1 MTNST
6 RILRPRFSTHADGSD
21 ATLTIHEI
29 TGNRDGPTVGISG
42 AIHGNEPTG
51 TEIILDLHR
60 LVQQTPIKGRLLLL
74 PVANPRA
81 YAENR
86 RFTPIDELNLNR
98 EFPGDPRG
106 NYTQQLAAAITR
118 EFLEAIDVHLD
129 FHSGTDRPTV
139 DYVYIWNDEV
149 LSRSFGSTVLYRP
162 EQNREGTTFTGTT
175 KVVTIDRR
183 GIPVVV
189 VELGGGIVEQ
199 KPYVERG
206 LAGLLNMLRKLGVIE
221 GEVVP
226 PPKQTVVRAIQ
237 TIRPTRGGLLET
249 LAPPLGQTIE
259 RGELLGRIVSPYT
272 FETLEE
278 IPTPYDSGIM
288 ILSHLGRNVVE
299 AGDYAYMVGD
309 LAGAER

>member
-1 MTNST
+1 MANST
-6 RILRPRFSTHADGSD
+6 RILRPKFSTHADGSD
-21 ATLTIHEI
+21 AALTIHEI
-29 TGNRDGPTVGISG
+29 VGSGDGPTIGISG

-51 TEIILDLHR
+51 TEIILELYR
-60 LVQQTPIKGRLLLL
+60 LLQTTPIKGRLLLL

-81 YAENR
+81 YAVNR

-98 EFPGDPRG
+98 EFPGDASG

-118 EFLEAIDVHLD
+118 EFLEKIDVHLD

-139 DYVYIWNDEV
+139 DYVYIWNDEA

-162 EQNREGTTFTGTT
+162 EQSREGTTFTGTT

-183 GIPVVV
+183 NIPVVV

-206 LAGLLNMLRKLGVIE
+206 LSGLLNMLRHLGAIA
-221 GEVVP
+221 GDVVA
-226 PPKQTVVRAIQ
+226 PPKQTVVRAIK
-237 TIRPTRGGLLET
+237 TIRPTQGGLLET
-249 LAPPLGQTIE
+249 LAPPLGQRIG
-259 RGELLGRIVSPYT
+259 RGELLGRVVSPYT
-272 FETLEE
+272 FEILEE
-278 IPTPYDSGIM
+278 IPTPYDEGVM

-309 LAGAER
+309 LAGAQA